1 MRLSRPAML
10 MIERR
15 TREDFSM
22 RSLLEGGDGLEERH
36 CWVALAPALG
46 TEVEVDLQDLACLE
60 TLAPR
65 EWRERA
71 ELEDRFGAARIDAL
85 VGCGLLIGEGEAQ
98 AALREREGKLQDTWW
113 WTPAAVAQVF
123 GRWQGVDVVAD
134 APQDGSRSVAG
145 MVERQGLPPPAA
157 ASYRE
162 QSAWQALPAPTH
174 TPLDRLLAARSTCR
188 NFDAQAPVRLED
200 LASLLH
206 RVFGAQA
213 VVEPRPGVEMLK
225 KNAPSGGGLHAIE
238 AFVLAQ
244 RVDGLEPG
252 LYHYQCRAHALELL
266 SAAPEGGTEGAALEL
281 VAGQHWFADAPVLL
295 LLAARFQRNYWKY
308 RDHAKAWKV
317 LQLDAGHLSQLVYLS
332 ATEMGYG
339 AFITAAINDA
349 CAESLFGLDGVS
361 SAAIAVCGFGKRG
374 AQQANIE
381 FDPNGKAVR

>member
-10 MIERR
+10 MVERR
-15 TREDFSM
+15 VREEFSM
-22 RSLLEGGDGLEERH
+22 RSLLEGGNGLETRG

-60 TLAPR
+60 AVPPR
-65 EWRERA
+65 EWRERI
-71 ELEDRFGAARIDAL
+71 ELEERFGVARIAAL
-85 VGCGLLIGEGEAQ
+85 VASGLLVGDDEAR
-98 AALREREGKLQDTWW
+98 ATLRERERLLQDTWW
-113 WTPAAVAQVF
+113 WTPAAVTQVF
-123 GRWQGVDVVAD
+123 SRWQGIDVVAD

-157 ASYRE
+157 ASYRNRAE
-162 QSAWQALPAPTH
+162 WVELPEPGRTAL
-174 TPLDRLLAARSTCR
+174 DDLLAARSTCR
-188 NFDAQAPVRLED
+188 NFDAAAPVRLEE

-213 VVEPRPGVEMLK
+213 VTEPRPGVHMLK

-244 RVDGLEPG
+244 RVDGLDPG
-252 LYHYQCRAHALELL
+252 FYHYQCQAHALEPLA
-266 SAAPEGGTEGAALEL
+266 AAPEEGTRHVALEL

-308 RDHAKAWKV
+308 REHAKAWKV
-317 LQLDAGHLSQLVYLS
+317 LQLDAGHLSQLLYLG

-339 AFITAAINDA
+339 AFITAAINDE
-349 CAESLFGLDGVS
+349 CAERLFELDGLS
-361 SAAIAVCGFGKRG
+361 SGAIAVCGFGKRSG
-374 AQQANIE
+374 AQANLE

>member
-1 MRLSRPAML
+1 

-15 TREDFSM
+15 EREEFSM
-22 RSLLEGGDGLEERH
+22 RSLLGGGDGLETRG
-36 CWVALAPALG
+36 CWVALAPAVGL
-46 TEVEVDLQDLACLE
+46 EVDVDLQDLACLE
-60 TLAPR
+60 SLAPR
-65 EWRERA
+65 EWRARA
-71 ELEDRFGAARIDAL
+71 ELEQDFGTVRVAAL
-85 VGCGLLIGEGEAQ
+85 VDSGLLIGEHEAH
-98 AALREREGKLQDTWW
+98 AALREREALLEGTWW

-145 MVERQGLPPPAA
+145 TVERRGLPPPAA
-157 ASYRE
+157 ASYRDA
-162 QSAWQALPAPTH
+162 STWQALPAPVH
-174 TPLDRLLAARSTCR
+174 TPLDQLLAARSTCR
-188 NFDAQAPVRLED
+188 NFDAA
-200 LASLLH
+200 ASVPITELSDLLH

-213 VVEPRPGVEMLK
+213 VAEPRPGVHMLK

-252 LYHYQCRAHALELL
+252 LYHYQCRAHALEPL
-266 SAAPEGGTEGAALEL
+266 APAPEGGTQRAALEL

-308 RDHAKAWKV
+308 REHAKAWKV
-317 LQLDAGHLSQLVYLS
+317 LQLDAGHLSQLLYLS
-332 ATEMGYG
+332 ATELGYG

-349 CAESLFGLDGVS
+349 HAESLFGLDGLS
-361 SAAIAVCGFGKRG
+361 SGAIAVCGFGRRG